1 MANTVLPFRRASRT
15 RPRPSWRALPS
26 LLRQALVAW
35 VDDRAPSLGAALS
48 FYTLFSIAPLLLIV
62 ISVAGLVFGEA
73 AARGAIASQL
83 NGLLGTESAQ
93 AVQALLQGAQHHS
106 ASTWGAVLGAAL
118 LLVGATS
125 VFAEL
130 QSALDRIWQVPP
142 STRRPGW
149 VQFLRTRLL
158 SFGLVL
164 GVGFL
169 LTVSLVISAAL
180 TAWGD
185 WWAPLFRGW
194 STLALLANGVV
205 GFVLTSALFAMIFK
219 LMPSARIAWRDV
231 LLGAATT
238 ALLFTLGK
246 SLIGLYIGRSGVLSG
261 FGAAGSLVGLLLWVY
276 YSAQVFLVG
285 AELTWVYAHRWGS
298 LSWQPP
304 RPRPPVVP
312 AVSLMRVKATP
323 R

>member
-1 MANTVLPFRRASRT
+1 MANTVLPFRRASRS
-15 RPRPSWRALPS
+15 RPRLTWRELPS

-62 ISVAGLVFGEA
+62 ISLAGLVFGEA
-73 AARGAIASQL
+73 AARGAIVTQL
-83 NGLLGTESAQ
+83 NTLLGAQ
-93 AVQALLQGAQHHS
+93 GAAAVQALLQGAQRHS
-106 ASTWGAVLGAAL
+106 ASAWGAVVGTGL
-118 LLVGATS
+118 LLIGATS

-130 QSALDRIWQVPP
+130 QSALDRIWQVTP
-142 STRRPGW
+142 TNRWPGW

-169 LTVSLVISAAL
+169 LMVSLVISTAL
-180 TAWGD
+180 TAWGH
-185 WWAPLFRGW
+185 WWAPMFGGW
-194 STLALLANGVV
+194 STLLLLANGVV
-205 GFVLTSALFAMIFK
+205 SLVLTSALFAMIFK
-219 LMPSARIAWRDV
+219 FMPSARIAWHDV
-231 LLGAATT
+231 LLGATVT
-238 ALLFTLGK
+238 ALLFTAGK
-246 SLIGLYIGRSGVLSG
+246 SLIGLYIGQSGVLSG

-285 AELTWVYAHRWGS
+285 AELTWVFAHRWGS
-298 LSWQPP
+298 LAGPQRPP
-304 RPRPPVVP
+304 RVPVPPT
-312 AVSLMRVKATP
+312 VSLMRVKTTP